1 MVNLFA
7 GSSSDFNFV
16 VVVDP
21 FDLVCLAVGATA
33 AVIASSVDAEVI
45 SFVEEPRFVVDEV
58 FPNFLFKDSSMRFC
72 VVAGVLMLVESATG
86 SSTPFVCVVSLL
98 AMDSCLIF
106 SVAAGVVILLR
117 ANSLTGF
124 LISVDPA
131 VLLVVDSSTDL
142 SVAVFCFRSTLDV
155 NILVLDSSM
164 GFCVDVVIEPLV
176 VDASKARVLE
186 GIIVDLVV
194 ETTRVDLSTTLPTE
208 VSTSWS

>member
-106 SVAAGVVILLR
+106 
-117 ANSLTGF
+117 
-124 LISVDPA
+124 
-131 VLLVVDSSTDL
+131 
-142 SVAVFCFRSTLDV
+142 
-155 NILVLDSSM
+155 
-164 GFCVDVVIEPLV
+164 
-176 VDASKARVLE
+176 
-186 GIIVDLVV
+186 
-194 ETTRVDLSTTLPTE
+194 
-208 VSTSWS
+208 